1 MGNTG
6 HDPKGEFVF
15 AQRLPP
21 DRAERVRRLLVWRFF
36 KGHLKRQR
44 VWDREQLAL
53 RETDV
58 WVFPS
63 RVPLAM
69 GDPGGQLLSNSEL
82 ADLLVEAC
90 YRVIRHV
97 DVDDQGE
104 TNVVFSVPATE
115 LRQRLLG
122 NYGLRNGELALVVDV
137 CFRWFFQFADTMPVG
152 PHGPAGWLHHRSVN
166 P

>member
-1 MGNTG
+1 M
-6 HDPKGEFVF
+6 F

-21 DRAERVRRLLVWRFF
+21 DQAERVRRLLVWRFF

-63 RVPLAM
+63 RVPL
-69 GDPGGQLLSNSEL
+69 D
-82 ADLLVEAC
+82 VED
-90 YRVIRHV
+90 H
-97 DVDDQGE
+97 GE
-104 TNVVFSVPATE
+104 TNVVFSVPAAE

-122 NYGLRNGELALVVDV
+122 NYGLRNGELAFVVDV
-137 CFRWFFQFADTMPVG
+137 RFRWFFQFADTMPLG
-152 PHGPAGWLHHRSVN
+152 PHGPAGWRHHRSVSA
-166 P
+166 